1 MTKNSALTRQ
11 FGYSRELFVSEATIG
26 QTYAE
31 KVAARLRAADID
43 CYATELTFA
52 STDEEIDTYA
62 NEQDLVFDDMDG
74 CLEVKSRRLKFT
86 DDPSSFPYPDAFVDT
101 CSGWD
106 KKDPK
111 PFGVVMVSQFTDKM
125 LVVPK
130 SSENNWTKK
139 ASFDKV
145 RQIKDVWY
153 YANKSDLKTL
163 DELIEFLLRRQEHY
177 REV

>member
-1 MTKNSALTRQ
+1 MTENAISERR

-31 KVAARLRAADID
+31 KVAERLRAANIA

-52 STDEEIDTYA
+52 STDEQIKEYE
-62 NEQDLVFDDMDG
+62 NEQDIVFEHMDG

-86 DDPSSFPYPDAFVDT
+86 DNPSSFPYPDAMVDT

-106 KKDPK
+106 KKNPK
-111 PFGVVMVSQFTDKM
+111 PFGVVMVSQLTDRM
-125 LVVPK
+125 LVVPR
-130 SSENNWTKK
+130 SSEQNWVKK
-139 ASFDKV
+139 SAFDRV

-153 YANKSDLKTL
+153 YANKTDMKTF
-163 DELIEFLLRRQEHY
+163 DELCEFLFKRQEHY
-177 REV
+177 ASA